1 MSHVAHV
8 GRCRSVTN
16 GEFGAFSAAVDV
28 PGRTRRP
35 CSLLSRPGAIRSWP
49 AASRGGFG
57 GLLSSTAH
65 AVYKLKIRWYTEL
78 HEESCFARWLI
89 IPAQARD

>member
-1 MSHVAHV
+1 
-8 GRCRSVTN
+8 VTN
-16 GEFGAFSAAVDV
+16 GEFRAFSAAVDV
-28 PGRTRRP
+28 RGRTRRP

-57 GLLSSTAH
+57 GLLFSTAH

-78 HEESCFARWLI
+78 DEESCFARWLI